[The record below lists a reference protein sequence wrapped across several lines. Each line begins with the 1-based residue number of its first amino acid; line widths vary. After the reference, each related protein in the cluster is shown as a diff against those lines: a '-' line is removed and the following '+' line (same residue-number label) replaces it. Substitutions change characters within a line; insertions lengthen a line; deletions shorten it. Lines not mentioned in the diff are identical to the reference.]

1 MSTSSNA
8 TAHIDGG
15 LDCTTIRVGILD
27 TGPLPTP
34 VATFLVTSGLQN
46 HPIWALDRLAAVVY
60 CYCQAIKS
68 LPNCLQ
74 IIEINLTA
82 NLVSGPQAACIVA
95 NSITWHTSKA
105 VRDLAEPAIARMI
118 GDHARWETRWPSS
131 EPLIFPVER

>member
-15 LDCTTIRVGILD
+15 LDCSTIRVGILD
-27 TGPLPTP
+27 TGQLPTP
-34 VATFLVTSGLQN
+34 VVNFLVASGLQR
-46 HPIWALDRLAAVVY
+46 HPVWALDRLAAVVY

-68 LPNCLQ
+68 LPNCDPH
-74 IIEINLTA
+74 IEINLTA

-105 VRDLAEPAIARMI
+105 VRNLAEPMIARMI
-118 GDHARWETRWPSS
+118 GDHAHWETRWPSS
-131 EPLIFPVER
+131 EPLTFPVER